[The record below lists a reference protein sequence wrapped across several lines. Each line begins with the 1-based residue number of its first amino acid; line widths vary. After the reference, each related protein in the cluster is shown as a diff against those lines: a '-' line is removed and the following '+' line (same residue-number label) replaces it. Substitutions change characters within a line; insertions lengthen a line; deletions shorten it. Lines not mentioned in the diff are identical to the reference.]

1 MRGKDY
7 AFKRELNGF
16 TKKAGSSFNNFASAA
31 ARLTG
36 RPATFLA
43 ALTIVLVWAAV
54 GPFAGYSDTWQLVI
68 NTSTTIIT
76 FLMVF
81 LIQHT
86 QNRDTLAL
94 QIKVAELVLTMRG
107 AESNLAVAE
116 DLSEESLQRLHE
128 KFKKGLRTSRTR
140 KKAAGGRGKPAKP

>member
-1 MRGKDY
+1 MRGKEHT
-7 AFKRELNGF
+7 FKRELSGF
-16 TKKAGSSFNNFASAA
+16 TKKLGSRFNDFASAA

-36 RPATFLA
+36 RPVTFLA
-43 ALTIVLVWAAV
+43 ALAIVLVWASI

-94 QIKVAELVLTMRG
+94 QIKVAELILSMRG
-107 AESNLAVAE
+107 AESELAVAE
-116 DLSEESLQRLHE
+116 DLSEESLERLHE
-128 KFKKGLRTSRTR
+128 KFKKGLRSSQPR
-140 KKAAGGRGKPAKP
+140 KKARGGRAKAEKS

>member
-94 QIKVAELVLTMRG
+94 QIKVAELILTMRG
-107 AESNLAVAE
+107 AESDLAVAE
-116 DLSEESLQRLHE
+116 DLSEESLEQLHE